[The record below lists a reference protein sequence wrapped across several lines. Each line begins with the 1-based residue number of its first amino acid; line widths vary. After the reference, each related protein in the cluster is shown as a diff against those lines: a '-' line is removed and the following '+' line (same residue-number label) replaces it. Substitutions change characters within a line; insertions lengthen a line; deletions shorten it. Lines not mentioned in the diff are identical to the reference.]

1 MKDSFIDRDDAPRKP
16 RIALMGEFSAG
27 KSTLTNVL
35 LGRKA
40 IPVRVTATNLPPVW
54 ITEGP
59 DSVTITDHDGRD
71 RPGSFEELATIGL
84 EDAALIHVSTE
95 ADILTLCDIIDMP
108 GISDPNMDEGVW
120 TAMIEEID
128 SVLWCTH
135 ATQAWRQS
143 EAGVWER
150 TLPET
155 DGRNLLLVSQ
165 IDKLTSDRDRER
177 VLTRVRKET
186 GGMFRAV
193 MPLSLDARAREGDVE
208 DVAPDSDLGRFLVT
222 LVDMLLSG
230 NAAPA
235 PAPAEAPVAAARTEP
250 VAPVRA
256 VAQTAEEEEEAP
268 ATPAILPRRV
278 PKPKKLRTRP
288 IRVDG
293 IAV

>member
-16 RIALMGEFSAG
+16 RIALMGEFSVG

-230 NAAPA
+230 DAAPA

-256 VAQTAEEEEEAP
+256 VAQTAEEEEQAP

>member
-230 NAAPA
+230 DAA

-256 VAQTAEEEEEAP
+256 VAQTAEEEEQAP